1 MCMMSRRLTT
11 PPDLRDAYHDV
22 VGIEDDG
29 SVAADRTPQTDA
41 GSRLAR
47 IERIRTIG
55 DEPISYEQTYINQ
68 RDYPSFLELDST
80 GFIYQLLRTAC
91 SADIHTV
98 EETIEV
104 VPGHGPLHPSS
115 KTADR
120 SAAATRVLPS
130 ARLGRSLSGAC
141 RRIPIRPTRCVPQ
154 HQRRFEEQPHPAVSI
169 SSASRQSS
177 HEQPFPKTECI
188 FWHEFGKET

>member
-29 SVAADRTPQTDA
+29 SVAADRAPQTDA

-55 DEPISYEQTYINQ
+55 DEPISYEQ
-68 RDYPSFLELDST
+68 T

-130 ARLGRSLSGAC
+130 A
-141 RRIPIRPTRCVPQ
+141 
-154 HQRRFEEQPHPAVSI
+154 
-169 SSASRQSS
+169 
-177 HEQPFPKTECI
+177 
-188 FWHEFGKET
+188 

>member
-29 SVAADRTPQTDA
+29 SVAADRAPQTDA

-130 ARLGRSLSGAC
+130 ADSDGHSVVLSQNTYPANKVRLTTS
-141 RRIPIRPTRCVPQ
+141 
-154 HQRRFEEQPHPAVSI
+154 
-169 SSASRQSS
+169 
-177 HEQPFPKTECI
+177 KTI
-188 FWHEFGKET
+188 